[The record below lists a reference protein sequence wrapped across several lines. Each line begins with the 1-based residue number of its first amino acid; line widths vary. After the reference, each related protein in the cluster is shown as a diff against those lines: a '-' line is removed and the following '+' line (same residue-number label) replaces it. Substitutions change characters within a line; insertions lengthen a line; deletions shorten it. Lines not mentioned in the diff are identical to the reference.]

1 MKWLSLLLLALILL
15 AWQGASGTLV
25 PKILVS
31 DPLSVAAV
39 LQRWAVDGSLWR
51 HIGATL
57 LTAALGYVVG
67 GGGGIL
73 LGFALA
79 TLPRLLD
86 ALSPVLGALFCLP
99 KIALLPLLVIFFG
112 IDIASKV
119 VLVSSVVVFLT
130 LFSTI
135 DGVRNVPDDLVGALR
150 LMGATRREILRKVVV
165 PAALPFVFTG
175 LRISV
180 SYALTTTVVGE
191 LLSSNRGIGYLI
203 ESSAARL
210 NSAGVFAAVFV
221 LVVISVLAT
230 AGLSLIERR

>member
-1 MKWLSLLLLALILL
+1 MLLSGLILVV
-15 AWQGASGTLV
+15 WQGVSGTLV
-25 PKILVS
+25 PKIFIS
-31 DPLSVAAV
+31 DPLAIEAV
-39 LQRWAVDGSLWR
+39 LQRWVSDGSLWL

-57 LTAALGYVVG
+57 LTVVLGYVIG
-67 GGGGIL
+67 GGAGIL
-73 LGFALA
+73 LGFALGMM
-79 TLPRLLD
+79 PRVLD
-86 ALSPVLGALFCLP
+86 AASPVLTALFCLP
-99 KIALLPLLVIFFG
+99 KVALLPLFVVFLG

-130 LFSTI
+130 FFGTV
-135 DGVRNVPDDLVGALR
+135 DGVRGVPEELVAALR
-150 LMGATRREILRKVVV
+150 LMGATRLEILRKVVI
-165 PAALPFVFTG
+165 PSALPFVFTS
-175 LRISV
+175 LKISV